1 MPTSSTRLTLHPPT
15 IVAALVAS
23 RENPTVEI
31 VFTPE
36 DQIPVALVSC
46 AIILRRVVSI
56 PSLELVYI
64 STLSTDWKGD
74 YRMPRGKRSGGG
86 SALEQVKRQ
95 ARALLVTL
103 NAEIR
108 NKEIELKQLKDEAV
122 TLGRLSGS
130 PQTAAR
136 PTVRAAAASAP
147 ASARRGKRIN
157 WNAILQQLPK
167 QFKAA
172 DIRQVNIVKGK
183 RPSEL
188 FAAITRW
195 IEAGLVKR
203 KTRGVYERA

>member
-1 MPTSSTRLTLHPPT
+1 
-15 IVAALVAS
+15 
-23 RENPTVEI
+23 
-31 VFTPE
+31 
-36 DQIPVALVSC
+36 
-46 AIILRRVVSI
+46 
-56 PSLELVYI
+56 
-64 STLSTDWKGD
+64 
-74 YRMPRGKRSGGG
+74 MPRGKRPGG

-108 NKEIELKQLKDEAV
+108 NKEIELKQLKDEAD

-130 PQTAAR
+130 PRTAAR